1 MNIQDKAM
9 HVRLDECIRETD
21 HHYEKMTFSQ
31 TVKWSWHVL
40 KGYVGKYKDYSKK
53 CGIPMHRETMLRVV
67 KSQVIML
74 SPIATHWC
82 EHIWRNIFKE
92 SGSVTVAD
100 WPSLNTSIDQDEAAI
115 VMLQAD
121 YLDDTIKDIKDRRT
135 KAKKKK
141 KKKKKG
147 KAAEGETKVD
157 LGPTTRGVFHV
168 QTKYPSWKRTLLT
181 FLDSKWDDSMKRVV
195 KDGKEEKEMQG
206 GFSVGKKEI
215 IQEMGAMAKEN
226 DELKEQGKTLN
237 KVLAFTMSAAEQR
250 GRTALLHQMPFDEVA
265 TLKEFSQYIA
275 ADLQLSN
282 GIEVVVDLE
291 IVGVQNNGD
300 VIEEPGKPFLVES
313 V

>member
-1 MNIQDKAM
+1 
-9 HVRLDECIRETD
+9 
-21 HHYEKMTFSQ
+21 
-31 TVKWSWHVL
+31 
-40 KGYVGKYKDYSKK
+40 
-53 CGIPMHRETMLRVV
+53 
-67 KSQVIML
+67 
-74 SPIATHWC
+74 
-82 EHIWRNIFKE
+82 
-92 SGSVTVAD
+92 
-100 WPSLNTSIDQDEAAI
+100 
-115 VMLQAD
+115 
-121 YLDDTIKDIKDRRT
+121 
-135 KAKKKK
+135 
-141 KKKKKG
+141 
-147 KAAEGETKVD
+147 
-157 LGPTTRGVFHV
+157 
-168 QTKYPSWKRTLLT
+168 
-181 FLDSKWDDSMKRVV
+181 MKRVV

-206 GFSVGKKEI
+206 GFTVGKKEI

>member
-1 MNIQDKAM
+1 
-9 HVRLDECIRETD
+9 
-21 HHYEKMTFSQ
+21 
-31 TVKWSWHVL
+31 
-40 KGYVGKYKDYSKK
+40 
-53 CGIPMHRETMLRVV
+53 MHRETMLRVI

-82 EHIWRNIFKE
+82 EHIWRNILKE

-141 KKKKKG
+141 KKKNKG

-157 LGPTTRGVFHV
+157 VGPPTRGVFHV

-206 GFSVGKKEI
+206 GFTVGKKEI